1 MKARRRFPDTESDDS
16 VALLLN
22 DSIEF
27 EEKKKYSL
35 PTKWNIGGFLQNQ
48 LLPVVYSSLP
58 QQQTTSPLFQPQ
70 AHNQQS
76 YYGNVVDT
84 DFDKENQPEEIE
96 VMTARDRTLEF
107 SNAIRTLQSRN
118 LSRAVNIKDAKKA
131 TQLQNYSEFMTIAK
145 HVGKNIASTY
155 SKLEKLTMR
164 K

>member
-35 PTKWNIGGFLQNQ
+35 SSKWNIGGFLQNQ

-58 QQQTTSPLFQPQ
+58 QQQSSPFYQPQ
-70 AHNQQS
+70 PNSQKS
-76 YYGNVVDT
+76 YYDNAVDN
-84 DFDKENQPEEIE
+84 DFDKDKPEDIE

-155 SKLEKLTMR
+155 SKLEKLTLR

>member
-22 DSIEF
+22 DSVEF

-58 QQQTTSPLFQPQ
+58 QQQTTSTQ
-70 AHNQQS
+70 AQQS
-76 YYGNVVDT
+76 YYGNAVDT
-84 DFDKENQPEEIE
+84 DFDKENKPEEIE

-131 TQLQNYSEFMTIAK
+131 TQLQNYSEFMSIAK

-155 SKLEKLTMR
+155 SKLEKLTLC

>member
-16 VALLLN
+16 VTLLLN

-35 PTKWNIGGFLQNQ
+35 PAKWNIGGFLQNQ

-58 QQQTTSPLFQPQ
+58 QQQTSPLYQPQ
-70 AHNQQS
+70 GQSQQS
-76 YYGNVVDT
+76 SYGNAVDT
-84 DFDKENQPEEIE
+84 DFDKENKPEEIE

-131 TQLQNYSEFMTIAK
+131 TQLQNYSEFMGIAK

-155 SKLEKLTMR
+155 SKLEKLTLR

>member
-1 MKARRRFPDTESDDS
+1 MKARRRFPDTGSDDS

-35 PTKWNIGGFLQNQ
+35 PKWNIGGFLQNQ
-48 LLPVVYSSLP
+48 VLPVVYSSLP
-58 QQQTTSPLFQPQ
+58 QQQTLPLSQSQ
-70 AHNQQS
+70 AHCQQS
-76 YYGNVVDT
+76 YYGNAVDA
-84 DFDKENQPEEIE
+84 DFDKENKPEEIE

-131 TQLQNYSEFMTIAK
+131 TQLQNYSEFMSIAK

-155 SKLEKLTMR
+155 SKLEKLTLR

>member
-58 QQQTTSPLFQPQ
+58 QQQISPLYQPQ
-70 AHNQQS
+70 AHTQQS
-76 YYGNVVDT
+76 NGKTDDT
-84 DFDKENQPEEIE
+84 DFDKENKPEEIE

-155 SKLEKLTMR
+155 SKLEKLTLR